1 MTTLFRLSVRIKIR
15 QWGAAKPN
23 RRIMTSGSPSA
34 PEVPE
39 MPRPVL
45 VIDGAFRPENFDFR
59 AQAHADYRNYIMWMS
74 AMSHLFCVNDV

>member
-1 MTTLFRLSVRIKIR
+1 LFHWYVQIKIR
-15 QWGAAKPN
+15 QWGAAQPN

-45 VIDGAFRPENFDFR
+45 VSDGAFPPENFDFR
-59 AQAHADYRNYIMWMS
+59 AQAHATFGFI
-74 AMSHLFCVNDV
+74 FV